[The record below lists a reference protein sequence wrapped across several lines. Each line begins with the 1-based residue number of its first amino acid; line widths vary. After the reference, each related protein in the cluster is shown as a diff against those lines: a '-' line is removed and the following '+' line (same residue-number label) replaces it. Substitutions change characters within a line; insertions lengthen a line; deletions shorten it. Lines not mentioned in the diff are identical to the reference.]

1 MNGRKFNQAVFE
13 RNDEKKKTGNHIRTH
28 MNFGRTLTRY
38 SLRIFVFHFSFFSFF
53 YRNSQWKCSSVF
65 LENAVKYYVF
75 LGPNIDRRENTLIA
89 SSRISTSFLIIF
101 SVIFFNVI
109 INTSIWEAKTKFVH
123 LLRNKFSSNTHYIFK
138 NKLRKHITNI
148 SKHHLPEW
156 QINSTIYADVAF

>member
-53 YRNSQWKCSSVF
+53 F
-65 LENAVKYYVF
+65 LENAVKYCVF
-75 LGPNIDRRENTLIA
+75 LGPNIDRRENTSIA

-101 SVIFFNVI
+101 SVIF
-109 INTSIWEAKTKFVH
+109 
-123 LLRNKFSSNTHYIFK
+123 LMSS
-138 NKLRKHITNI
+138 
-148 SKHHLPEW
+148 
-156 QINSTIYADVAF
+156 

>member
-1 MNGRKFNQAVFE
+1 MNGRKFNQAVVRE
-13 RNDEKKKTGNHIRTH
+13 EWWEKKTGNHIRTH

-65 LENAVKYYVF
+65 LENSVKYYVF

-109 INTSIWEAKTKFVH
+109 INNSIWEAKTKFVY